1 MNIEDKGDFYKRHLS
16 LLVSGDIESA
26 RDLLNGA
33 PKKLAKSIRLECEG
47 NTHFYLHE
55 FQKAADFYEAAMSSD
70 SEYDVA
76 RYHYLVGLQE
86 EKSNQLVEA
95 FKRYQAAI
103 EIEPAF
109 IDTYLQLGQLLYKVE
124 DYNGSLKCF
133 QDALNLAPREVG
145 IYHNIVE
152 VVKAIAAKNP
162 DKYGGIY
169 KQFEKAYEDVKSSRL

>member
-16 LLVSGDIESA
+16 FLASGDIEAA
-26 RDLLNGA
+26 RDLLNVA

-47 NTHFYLHE
+47 NIHFYLRE
-55 FQKAADFYEAAMSSD
+55 FQKAADLYEAAMSSD

-86 EKSNQLVEA
+86 EKSDQLVEA

-103 EIEPAF
+103 EIEPNFVDA
-109 IDTYLQLGQLLYKVE
+109 YLQLGQLLYKVE
-124 DYNGSLKCF
+124 DYDGSLKCF
-133 QDALNLAPREVG
+133 QDALSLAPREIG

-152 VVKAIAAKNP
+152 VVKALAAKNP
-162 DKYGGIY
+162 DKYGDIS
-169 KQFEKAYEDVKSSRL
+169 KEFEKAYGDVKASRI